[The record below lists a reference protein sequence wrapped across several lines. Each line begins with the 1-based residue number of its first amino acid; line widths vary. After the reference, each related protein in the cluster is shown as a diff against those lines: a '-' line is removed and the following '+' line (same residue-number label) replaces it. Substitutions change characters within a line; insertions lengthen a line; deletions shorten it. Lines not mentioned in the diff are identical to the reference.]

1 MCKGIHLKLNT
12 ILGKISEHFHGVV
25 LALPLWVLKVWHTAW
40 FSFLW
45 TTYSWQLQDIY
56 RQLYLLNSFFIFFFI
71 SSILFSFPYLL
82 QTRDLYL
89 PSWIENFLYS
99 NPIQRGGTKQNIKF
113 SCISIL
119 YTLRVMCS
127 FFWWSKGAEK
137 ATGARNET
145 CLIHFPRLICPTICQ
160 PMKMQHNHVTQKEI
174 LFFFT
179 KTEKMIKSIEHF
191 MLLKVILS

>member
-45 TTYSWQLQDIY
+45 NTYSWQLQDIY
-56 RQLYLLNSFFIFFFI
+56 RQLYLLNIFHIFLHIFI
-71 SSILFSFPYLL
+71 SFSFSYSL
-82 QTRDLYL
+82 QTFDLYL
-89 PSWIENFLYS
+89 SSWIENLLFFQSQEDWQSKILNCHLWVYFIHCEWCV
-99 NPIQRGGTKQNIKF
+99 PF
-113 SCISIL
+113 SDDQ
-119 YTLRVMCS
+119 
-127 FFWWSKGAEK
+127 KGAEK

-174 LFFFT
+174 LFFFR
-179 KTEKMIKSIEHF
+179 KRKKW
-191 MLLKVILS
+191 

>member
-1 MCKGIHLKLNT
+1 MCKGIHSKSNT
-12 ILGKISEHFHGVV
+12 ILGKISDHFHSVV

-56 RQLYLLNSFFIFFFI
+56 RQLYLLNIFSHFSSYLHLIFIFILVANSRLVSFQLNWKFAFF
-71 SSILFSFPYLL
+71 
-82 QTRDLYL
+82 
-89 PSWIENFLYS
+89 
-99 NPIQRGGTKQNIKF
+99 PIPRGLTKQNIKF
-113 SCISIL
+113 SCMSIL
-119 YTLRVMCS
+119 HTLRVMCS

-174 LFFFT
+174 LFFSSENG
-179 KTEKMIKSIEHF
+179 KKW
-191 MLLKVILS
+191 